1 MKAVGV
7 FPGKPNTAHMTQLPM
22 PTLEEI
28 PEGKGVLVRVL
39 QVGLCG
45 TDREIIAG
53 AYGAPPAGYDFLV
66 PGHEN
71 FGVVEQVGSNVT
83 QLKQGDYVVALVRQP
98 GDSIYDDIGMSDLT
112 TSEDYYE
119 HGISLVHG
127 FLTEYYVVS
136 ADRLIQ
142 LPPGLRHVGVLVEPL
157 SVVEKAISQAYEIQR
172 RLRVWQPR
180 MAAVLG
186 AGPIGLLATL
196 VLRLRS
202 LDVIT
207 LGLEEPP
214 YLNSDLVETL
224 GGRYTTTR
232 KVPLKDAS
240 AKYGPFD
247 LILEATG
254 YSPLVFEAMDVLGK
268 NGVLILTS
276 VTGGDR
282 KVEVPADSI
291 NRGFVL
297 GNKVAVGSVNA
308 NREHYQL
315 AVRDLAMAEAQQP
328 GWLSRLLTHPVR
340 GLENYQE
347 AFDLLTGDAGPV
359 KVYVEVAPLE

>member
-7 FPGKPNTAHMTQLPM
+7 FPGRPNTAHMSELPM

-28 PEGKGVLVRVL
+28 PEGNGVLVKVL

-45 TDREIIAG
+45 TDREIIAA
-53 AYGAPPAGYDFLV
+53 AYGTPPAGYDFLV

-71 FGVVEQVGSNVT
+71 FGVVERVGTNVT
-83 QLKQGDYVVALVRQP
+83 QLKEGDYVVALVRQS
-98 GDSIYDDIGMSDLT
+98 GDSIYDDIGMPDMT
-112 TSEDYYE
+112 TNENYYE

-127 FLTEYYVVS
+127 FLTEYYIES

-142 LPPGLRHVGVLVEPL
+142 VPPGLCHVGVLVEPL

-180 MAAVLG
+180 IAAVLG

-196 VLRLRS
+196 VLRLRG
-202 LDVIT
+202 LDVVT
-207 LGLEEPP
+207 LGLEGPP
-214 YLNSDLVETL
+214 YLNSDLVEVL
-224 GGRYTTTR
+224 GGRYATTR

-240 AKYGPFD
+240 VKYGPFD

-276 VTGGDR
+276 VTGGGR

-291 NRGFVL
+291 NQGFVL

-308 NREHYQL
+308 NREHYEL
-315 AVRDLAMAEAQQP
+315 TVRDLAMAEAQQP
-328 GWLSRLLTHPVR
+328 GWLSRLLTHPVK
-340 GLENYQE
+340 GLENFQE